1 MQFPRWAPIVQA
13 QLYTFISRNL
23 YIDLKFCQK
32 SPIGGKNVHVYKT
45 CPHLHKTIG
54 SQDLVAR
61 VSIGLSAPDL
71 NFVGWPLIP
80 SLVLFR
86 SLSMWTAE
94 QASFASQFVVF
105 QFFLQNEVI
114 HVNVSSVSRRFVRKT
129 FCQDRFVRHFF
140 QADRLTRFVR
150 KTFCQDRL
158 TGGHFLGISWA
169 YLWHISSISWAY
181 LVHILGIS

>member
-13 QLYTFISRNL
+13 QLYTFISRKL
-23 YIDLKFCQK
+23 YIDLKLCQK
-32 SPIGGKNVHVYKT
+32 SPIGGENVHVYKT

-54 SQDLVAR
+54 SYDLLAE

-94 QASFASQFVVF
+94 QASFASQFIVF
-105 QFFLQNEVI
+105 QFF
-114 HVNVSSVSRRFVRKT
+114 SSKWSDTRECLITLINNYIDISSGKKTLFKVTHSKFLLIIVKDFSFLSFPIDCCFVRFT
-129 FCQDRFVRHFF
+129 FLAV
-140 QADRLTRFVR
+140 
-150 KTFCQDRL
+150 
-158 TGGHFLGISWA
+158 
-169 YLWHISSISWAY
+169 
-181 LVHILGIS
+181 